1 MLSLKEIRRE
11 KMIFNKNK
19 SDNCSGCAA
28 CYNVCPNGA
37 ITMKEDDEGFLYPE
51 INEKL
56 CTNCLICEKVCQ
68 IYNDN
73 NKNAENP
80 DCYALAQYDAER
92 MKSSSGAIFPLMA
105 QRIIEKGGYVSGV
118 AFVDN
123 NVEHVLINDINEI
136 DKLRGSKYIQSDIK
150 DIYKKIKTLLDDNKT
165 VLFSGTPCQVEG
177 LKLYLNKEY
186 QNLYTIDLVCH
197 GVSSKKVYREYI
209 KEINPDAKTYYSNFR
224 DKMTGWKNSSATTTV
239 NNKSISKS
247 IKDDFYMQAFLKDL
261 ALRKSCFEC
270 KYAKIQRQGDITLGD
285 FWSIK
290 KYKKSLDDDKGTSLV
305 LVNNKKGRELY
316 DLIKDNLK
324 INKKVPLKYAI
335 KGNPNLVRPSLI
347 NENREVFFENL
358 GAIPFGKNVEN
369 AKEKLIDCAIINYWY
384 ATNYGAVL
392 TCYALQEI
400 LKQVGYKTKV
410 INYSPTTDID
420 KEKQPLFEEFVRK
433 HLNLTQKMYSYKY
446 LINLNKSVKN
456 FITGSDQVFRTLCNK
471 DNLAFY
477 LAFANKKSNKIA
489 ISASFGIDKT
499 DGNFYS
505 KLIKRI
511 FINDF
516 DHVSTRENAGV
527 KILKKELNYKK
538 GEQIL
543 DPVFLYDGWE
553 KLAEESKIN
562 EKNYIVSYTFN
573 KQLDVIFDKFCQEK
587 NKRRIELNSK
597 EISPSDW
604 VKLMK
609 DSDFV
614 LTDSFHGTCFALIF
628 KKQFISYIKNGKSR
642 FDTLDDIL
650 NIGECFFVDME
661 KILYAELDM
670 NKIDYNQ
677 ADKIIEIEKD
687 KALKWIINSINS
699 GAKNTS
705 EKINYRFNFL
715 LPIVFLLSYFYYAY
729 YFVRALFVR
738 QDKKARLLKKG
749 KSYKDNF
756 DIAVR
761 LFFCKI

>member
-1 MLSLKEIRRE
+1 
-11 KMIFNKNK
+11 MIFNKNK

-197 GVSSKKVYREYI
+197 GVPSKKVYREYI

-224 DKMTGWKNSSATTTV
+224 DKMTGWKNFSATTTV

-335 KGNPNLVRPSLI
+335 KGNPNLKRASII
-347 NENREVFFENL
+347 NENREIFFKNL
-358 GAIPFGKNVEN
+358 DILPFSQNVEN
-369 AKEKLIDCAIINYWY
+369 SKEKLIDCAIINFWY
-384 ATNYGAVL
+384 AANYGAVL
-392 TCYALQEI
+392 TCYALQET
-400 LKQVGYKTKV
+400 LKQMGYSTKTV
-410 INYSPTTDID
+410 NYPVNNF
-420 KEKQPLFEEFVRK
+420 EKNNEAK
-433 HLNLTQKMYSYKY
+433 HFKKFAQQYLNLTQKMYSYKY
-446 LINLNKSVKN
+446 LIGLNKSVKN
-456 FITGSDQVFRTLCNK
+456 FITGSDQVFRGSYNSRDEIYYLGFVNK
-471 DNLAFY
+471 T
-477 LAFANKKSNKIA
+477 NKKIA
-489 ISASFGIDKT
+489 AAASFGINKP
-499 DGNFYS
+499 DGGFYS
-505 KLIKRI
+505 KMLAKVLIPL
-511 FINDF
+511 F
-516 DHVSTRENAGV
+516 DYVSVREKDGAELMKNYYKTNAAW
-527 KILKKELNYKK
+527 
-538 GEQIL
+538 IL
-543 DPVFLYDGWE
+543 DPVFLYDGWHGLIKNSE
-553 KLAEESKIN
+553 RKD
-562 EKNYIVSYTFN
+562 KNYIAEYILDKNEKTGNYAKQVANILNKTILNLNDKDNVSP
-573 KQLDVIFDKFCQEK
+573 FDWLWLIK
-587 NKRRIELNSK
+587 N
-597 EISPSDW
+597 
-604 VKLMK
+604 
-609 DSDFV
+609 SDFV
-614 LTDSFHGTCFALIF
+614 LTDSFHGACFAIIF
-628 KKQFISYIKNGKSR
+628 NKPFICFVNKQRGMSR
-642 FDTLDDIL
+642 FDTLAKAFNIKDRFIDEADDNL
-650 NIGECFFVDME
+650 LKNLVEE
-661 KILYAELDM
+661 
-670 NKIDYNQ
+670 KIDYKTVN
-677 ADKIIEIEKD
+677 E
-687 KALKWIINSINS
+687 IINFEKERSLIWLKTAIEAKKKQKKISLGQFFILIVMILIS
-699 GAKNTS
+699 GQKSLAYKIGQMFCRSRKTKY
-705 EKINYRFNFL
+705 EKGFNKYYTNF
-715 LPIVFLLSYFYYAY
+715 IVLI
-729 YFVRALFVR
+729 
-738 QDKKARLLKKG
+738 KLLK
-749 KSYKDNF
+749 NF
-756 DIAVR
+756 
-761 LFFCKI
+761 

>member
-1 MLSLKEIRRE
+1 
-11 KMIFNKNK
+11 MIFNKSK

-28 CYNVCPNGA
+28 CYNVCPNDA

-197 GVSSKKVYREYI
+197 GVPSKKVYREYI

-456 FITGSDQVFRTLCNK
+456 FITGSDQVFRGSYNSRDEIYYLGFVNK
-471 DNLAFY
+471 T
-477 LAFANKKSNKIA
+477 NKKIA
-489 ISASFGIDKT
+489 AAASFGTNKID
-499 DGNFYS
+499 GGFYS
-505 KLIKRI
+505 KMLAKVLIPL
-511 FINDF
+511 F
-516 DHVSTRENAGV
+516 DYVSVREKDGAELMKNYYKTNAAW
-527 KILKKELNYKK
+527 
-538 GEQIL
+538 IL
-543 DPVFLYDGWE
+543 DPVFLYDGWHG
-553 KLAEESKIN
+553 LIN
-562 EKNYIVSYTFN
+562 NSERKDKNYIAEYILDKNEKTGNYAKQVANILNKTTLNLNDKDNVSP
-573 KQLDVIFDKFCQEK
+573 FDWLWLIK
-587 NKRRIELNSK
+587 N
-597 EISPSDW
+597 
-604 VKLMK
+604 
-609 DSDFV
+609 SDFV
-614 LTDSFHGTCFALIF
+614 LTDSFHGACFAIIF
-628 KKQFISYIKNGKSR
+628 NKPFICFVNKQRGMSR
-642 FDTLDDIL
+642 FDTLAEAFNIKDRFIDEADDNL
-650 NIGECFFVDME
+650 LKNLVEE
-661 KILYAELDM
+661 
-670 NKIDYNQ
+670 KIDYKTVN
-677 ADKIIEIEKD
+677 E
-687 KALKWIINSINS
+687 IINFEKERSIIWLKSAIEGEKKQKKISLGQLFILIIMILIS
-699 GAKNTS
+699 GQKSLVYKIGLIFCRSRKTKY
-705 EKINYRFNFL
+705 EKGFNKYYTNF
-715 LPIVFLLSYFYYAY
+715 IVLI
-729 YFVRALFVR
+729 
-738 QDKKARLLKKG
+738 KLLK
-749 KSYKDNF
+749 NF
-756 DIAVR
+756 
-761 LFFCKI
+761 

>member
-1 MLSLKEIRRE
+1 
-11 KMIFNKNK
+11 MIFNKNK

-197 GVSSKKVYREYI
+197 GVPSKKVYREYI

-224 DKMTGWKNSSATTTV
+224 DKMTGWKNFSATTTV

-410 INYSPTTDID
+410 INYSPTTNID

-456 FITGSDQVFRTLCNK
+456 FITGSDQVFRGSYNSRDEIYYLGFVNK
-471 DNLAFY
+471 T
-477 LAFANKKSNKIA
+477 NKKIA
-489 ISASFGIDKT
+489 AAASFGINKP
-499 DGNFYS
+499 DGGFYS
-505 KLIKRI
+505 KMLAKVLIPL
-511 FINDF
+511 F
-516 DHVSTRENAGV
+516 DYVSVREKDGAELMKNYYKTNAAW
-527 KILKKELNYKK
+527 
-538 GEQIL
+538 IL
-543 DPVFLYDGWE
+543 DPVFLYDGWHG
-553 KLAEESKIN
+553 LIN
-562 EKNYIVSYTFN
+562 NSERKDKNYIAEYILDKNEKTGNYAKQVANILNKTTLNLNDKDNVSP
-573 KQLDVIFDKFCQEK
+573 FDWLWLIK
-587 NKRRIELNSK
+587 N
-597 EISPSDW
+597 
-604 VKLMK
+604 
-609 DSDFV
+609 SDFV
-614 LTDSFHGTCFALIF
+614 LTDSFHGACFAIIF
-628 KKQFISYIKNGKSR
+628 NKPFICFVNKQRGMSR
-642 FDTLDDIL
+642 FDTLAEAFNIKDRFIDEADDNL
-650 NIGECFFVDME
+650 LKNLVEE
-661 KILYAELDM
+661 
-670 NKIDYNQ
+670 KIDYKTVN
-677 ADKIIEIEKD
+677 E
-687 KALKWIINSINS
+687 IINFEKERSLIWLKSAIEGEKKQKKISLGQLFILIIMILIS
-699 GAKNTS
+699 GQKSLVYKIWLIFCRSRKTKY
-705 EKINYRFNFL
+705 EKGFNKYYTNF
-715 LPIVFLLSYFYYAY
+715 IVLI
-729 YFVRALFVR
+729 
-738 QDKKARLLKKG
+738 KLLK
-749 KSYKDNF
+749 NF
-756 DIAVR
+756 
-761 LFFCKI
+761 

>member
-1 MLSLKEIRRE
+1 
-11 KMIFNKNK
+11 MIFNKNK

-197 GVSSKKVYREYI
+197 GVPSKKVYREYI

-224 DKMTGWKNSSATTTV
+224 DKMTGWKNFSATTTV

-335 KGNPNLVRPSLI
+335 KGNPNLIRPSI
-347 NENREVFFENL
+347 TNENREIFFKNL
-358 GAIPFGKNVEN
+358 KTMSFGKNVEISQG
-369 AKEKLIDCAIINYWY
+369 KLIDCAIINFWY
-384 ATNYGAVL
+384 AANYGAVL
-392 TCYALQEI
+392 TCYALQET
-400 LKQVGYKTKV
+400 LKQMGYSTKTV
-410 INYSPTTDID
+410 NYPVNNF
-420 KEKQPLFEEFVRK
+420 EKNNEAK
-433 HLNLTQKMYSYKY
+433 HFKKFARQYLNLTQKMYSYKY
-446 LINLNKSVKN
+446 LIGLNKSVKN
-456 FITGSDQVFRTLCNK
+456 FITGSDQVFRGSYNSRDEIYYLGFVNK
-471 DNLAFY
+471 T
-477 LAFANKKSNKIA
+477 NKKIA
-489 ISASFGIDKT
+489 AAASFGINKP
-499 DGNFYS
+499 DGGFYS
-505 KLIKRI
+505 KMLAKVLIPL
-511 FINDF
+511 F
-516 DHVSTRENAGV
+516 DYVSVREKDGAELMKNYYKTNAAW
-527 KILKKELNYKK
+527 
-538 GEQIL
+538 IL
-543 DPVFLYDGWE
+543 DPVFLYDGWHGLIKNSE
-553 KLAEESKIN
+553 RKD
-562 EKNYIVSYTFN
+562 KNYIAEYILDKNEKTGNYAKQVANILNKTILNLNDKDNVSP
-573 KQLDVIFDKFCQEK
+573 FDWLWLIK
-587 NKRRIELNSK
+587 N
-597 EISPSDW
+597 
-604 VKLMK
+604 
-609 DSDFV
+609 SDFV
-614 LTDSFHGTCFALIF
+614 LTDSFHGACFAIIF
-628 KKQFISYIKNGKSR
+628 NKPFICFVNKQRGMSR
-642 FDTLDDIL
+642 FDTLAEAFNIKDRFIDEADDNL
-650 NIGECFFVDME
+650 LKNLVEE
-661 KILYAELDM
+661 
-670 NKIDYNQ
+670 KIDYKTVN
-677 ADKIIEIEKD
+677 E
-687 KALKWIINSINS
+687 IINFEKERSLIWLKTAIEAKKKQKKISLGQFFILIVMILIS
-699 GAKNTS
+699 GQKSLAYKIGQMFCRSRKTKY
-705 EKINYRFNFL
+705 EKGFNKYYTNF
-715 LPIVFLLSYFYYAY
+715 IVLI
-729 YFVRALFVR
+729 
-738 QDKKARLLKKG
+738 KLLK
-749 KSYKDNF
+749 NF
-756 DIAVR
+756 
-761 LFFCKI
+761 

>member
-1 MLSLKEIRRE
+1 MLKTDRYKLNQK
-11 KMIFNKNK
+11 
-19 SDNCSGCAA
+19 CTGCGA
-28 CYNVCPNGA
+28 CYNICSNNA
-37 ITMKEDDEGFLYPE
+37 IIMREDDEGFLYPE

-197 GVSSKKVYREYI
+197 GVPSKKVYREYI

-239 NNKSISKS
+239 DNKNISRS

-270 KYAKIQRQGDITLGD
+270 KYAKIPRQGDITLGD

-335 KGNPNLVRPSLI
+335 KGNPNLIRPSI
-347 NENREVFFENL
+347 TNENREIFFKNL
-358 GAIPFGKNVEN
+358 KTMSFGKNVEISQG
-369 AKEKLIDCAIINYWY
+369 KLIDCAIVNFWY
-384 ATNYGAVL
+384 AANYGAVL

-410 INYSPTTDID
+410 INYSPTTNID

-456 FITGSDQVFRTLCNK
+456 FITGSDQVFRGSYNSRDEIYYLGFVNK
-471 DNLAFY
+471 T
-477 LAFANKKSNKIA
+477 NKKIA
-489 ISASFGIDKT
+489 AAASFGINKP
-499 DGNFYS
+499 DGGFYS
-505 KLIKRI
+505 KMLAKVLIPL
-511 FINDF
+511 F
-516 DHVSTRENAGV
+516 DYVSVREKDGAELMKNYYKTNAAW
-527 KILKKELNYKK
+527 
-538 GEQIL
+538 IL
-543 DPVFLYDGWE
+543 DPVFLYDGWHG
-553 KLAEESKIN
+553 LIN
-562 EKNYIVSYTFN
+562 NSERKDKNYIAEYILDKNEKTGNYAKQVANILNKTTLNLNDKDNVSP
-573 KQLDVIFDKFCQEK
+573 FDWLWLIK
-587 NKRRIELNSK
+587 N
-597 EISPSDW
+597 
-604 VKLMK
+604 
-609 DSDFV
+609 SDFV
-614 LTDSFHGTCFALIF
+614 LTDSFHGACFAIIF
-628 KKQFISYIKNGKSR
+628 NKPFICFVNKQRGMSR
-642 FDTLDDIL
+642 FDTLAEAFNIKDRFIDEADDNL
-650 NIGECFFVDME
+650 LKNLVEE
-661 KILYAELDM
+661 
-670 NKIDYNQ
+670 KIDYKTVN
-677 ADKIIEIEKD
+677 E
-687 KALKWIINSINS
+687 IINFEKERSLIWLKSAIEGEKKQKKISLGQLFILIIMILIS
-699 GAKNTS
+699 GQKSLVYKIGLMFCRSRKTKY
-705 EKINYRFNFL
+705 EKGFNKYYTNF
-715 LPIVFLLSYFYYAY
+715 IVLI
-729 YFVRALFVR
+729 
-738 QDKKARLLKKG
+738 KLLK
-749 KSYKDNF
+749 NF
-756 DIAVR
+756 
-761 LFFCKI
+761 

>member
-1 MLSLKEIRRE
+1 
-11 KMIFNKNK
+11 MIFNKNK

-186 QNLYTIDLVCH
+186 HNLYTIDLVCH
-197 GVSSKKVYREYI
+197 GVPSKKVYREYI

-456 FITGSDQVFRTLCNK
+456 FITGSDQVFRGSYNSRDEIYYLGFVNK
-471 DNLAFY
+471 T
-477 LAFANKKSNKIA
+477 NKKIA
-489 ISASFGIDKT
+489 AAASFGINKP
-499 DGNFYS
+499 DGGFYS
-505 KLIKRI
+505 KMLAKVLIPL
-511 FINDF
+511 F
-516 DHVSTRENAGV
+516 DYVSVREKDGAELMKNYYKTNAAW
-527 KILKKELNYKK
+527 
-538 GEQIL
+538 IL
-543 DPVFLYDGWE
+543 DPVFLYDGWHGLIKNSE
-553 KLAEESKIN
+553 RKD
-562 EKNYIVSYTFN
+562 KNYIAEYILDKNEKTGNYAKQVANILNKTILNLNDKDNVSP
-573 KQLDVIFDKFCQEK
+573 FDWLWLIK
-587 NKRRIELNSK
+587 N
-597 EISPSDW
+597 
-604 VKLMK
+604 
-609 DSDFV
+609 SDFV
-614 LTDSFHGTCFALIF
+614 LTDSFHGACFAIIF
-628 KKQFISYIKNGKSR
+628 NKPFICFVNKQRGMSR
-642 FDTLDDIL
+642 FDTLAEAFNIKDRFIDEADDNL
-650 NIGECFFVDME
+650 LKNLVEE
-661 KILYAELDM
+661 
-670 NKIDYNQ
+670 KIDYKTVN
-677 ADKIIEIEKD
+677 E
-687 KALKWIINSINS
+687 IINFEKERSLIWLKTAIEAKKKQKKISLGQFFILIVMILIS
-699 GAKNTS
+699 GQKSLAYKIGQMFCRSRKTKY
-705 EKINYRFNFL
+705 EKGFNKYYTNF
-715 LPIVFLLSYFYYAY
+715 IVLI
-729 YFVRALFVR
+729 
-738 QDKKARLLKKG
+738 KLLK
-749 KSYKDNF
+749 NF
-756 DIAVR
+756 
-761 LFFCKI
+761 

>member
-1 MLSLKEIRRE
+1 MLKTDRYKLNQK
-11 KMIFNKNK
+11 
-19 SDNCSGCAA
+19 CTGCGA
-28 CYNVCPNGA
+28 CYNICSNNA
-37 ITMKEDDEGFLYPE
+37 IIMREDEEGFMYPE
-51 INEKL
+51 IIKEHCIDCNLCLNVCPVNQINDKPLNLQRCHAMAQGDNER
-56 CTNCLICEKVCQ
+56 I
-68 IYNDN
+68 
-73 NKNAENP
+73 
-80 DCYALAQYDAER
+80 
-92 MKSSSGAIFPLMA
+92 KSSSGAIFPLIA
-105 QRIIEKGGYVSGV
+105 KKIILKGGFVAGV
-118 AFVDN
+118 IFRDN
-123 NVEHVLINDINEI
+123 QASFVLINDIDDI
-136 DKLRGSKYIQSDIK
+136 GGLRGSKYIQSKTGKIYRQIK
-150 DIYKKIKTLLDDNKT
+150 ENLENKT
-165 VLFSGTPCQVEG
+165 PVLFAGTPCQIAG
-177 LKLYLNKEY
+177 LKSYLGEDIENLYL
-186 QNLYTIDLVCH
+186 IDLVCH
-197 GVSSKKVYREYI
+197 GVSNSRVYEKYI
-209 KEINPDAKTYYSNFR
+209 KELKPDAKNYYTNFR
-224 DKMTGWKNSSATTTV
+224 DKTCGWHNAKII
-239 NNKSISKS
+239 NNIDGQIFSNNAD
-247 IKDDFYMQAFLKDL
+247 KDFFMKGFLANL
-261 ALRKSCFEC
+261 FLRKSCAEC
-270 KYAKIQRQGDITLGD
+270 KYANIIREGDLTLGD
-285 FWSIK
+285 FWGIE
-290 KYKKSLDDDKGTSLV
+290 KYQKSLDDNKGVNLV
-305 LVNNKKGRELY
+305 LINNKKGRQLY
-316 DLIKDNLK
+316 NLIKNDLK
-324 INKKVPLKYAI
+324 IDKEVPLKYAI
-335 KGNPNLVRPSLI
+335 KGNPNLIRPSI
-347 NENREVFFENL
+347 TNENREIFFKNL
-358 GAIPFGKNVEN
+358 KTMSFGKNVEISQG
-369 AKEKLIDCAIINYWY
+369 KLIDCAIINFWY
-384 ATNYGAVL
+384 AANYGAVL